1 MKGASMQNSQLAWL
15 AFLIFGSISIFA
27 GNSFAMPQTAGSADV
42 PVVKGGAGSCTA
54 DFVVKDGSGKGIYD
68 AKIEIQIKY
77 GTFGL
82 HKLDATVGTN
92 SDGKGRI
99 EGLPERIKK
108 TAEFKVTHGGQSK
121 TLPFDPESDCHP
133 HPEVVLEEK

>member
-1 MKGASMQNSQLAWL
+1 MRNSQRMYL
-15 AFLIFGSISIFA
+15 AFLILGSISIFA
-27 GNSFAMPQTAGSADV
+27 QSSIGMPQTAGGSDV

-54 DFVVKDGSGKGIYD
+54 DFVVKDASGKGIYD
-68 AKIEIQIKY
+68 AKIEILIKY

-99 EGLPERIKK
+99 EGLPEHIRK
-108 TAEFKVTHGGQSK
+108 TAEFKISHGGQTK

-133 HPEVVLEEK
+133 RPEVVLEGK

>member
-1 MKGASMQNSQLAWL
+1 MPNSQRMYL
-15 AFLIFGSISIFA
+15 AFLILGSISIFA
-27 GNSFAMPQTAGSADV
+27 QSSFGMPQTAGGSDV

-54 DFVVKDGSGKGIYD
+54 DFVVKDASGKGIYD
-68 AKIEIQIKY
+68 AKIEILIKY

-99 EGLPERIKK
+99 EGLPEHIRK
-108 TAEFKVTHGGQSK
+108 TAEFKISHGGQTK
-121 TLPFDPESDCHP
+121 TFPFDPESDCHP
-133 HPEVVLEEK
+133 HPEVVLGDK